1 VKVKVDKTLV
11 ASIALH
17 VLVIGWGLISFS
29 ARSYEA
35 PPPESLAVDI
45 ISADQLSKVTA
56 GIRTGE
62 KDKPKPMVE
71 KVADATPVDDAVGKI
86 TEKKEIITSSAPE
99 PPKPVEKPV
108 EKKPDPP
115 KPVAENK
122 PKDEPKPIE
131 KKPDPPKVDPV
142 AEALKSEEAKKPKP
156 KQEAKAAP
164 PQPPKPKQE
173 RVFDQTKIAAL
184 LDKRDPTRQSITG
197 AALNASASLGTT
209 SGRAATLSQSELD
222 AMRARLASLWNVQ
235 PGVEH
240 PEELYVTVRIQLGRD
255 RRLIAPPQIVS
266 RGSSPRYQAAA
277 EAAVR
282 AVLQGQPYNMLRDE
296 TYDQWKYMDIDFDP
310 KQMFHS

>member
-1 VKVKVDKTLV
+1 MKVKVDKTLV

-99 PPKPVEKPV
+99 PPPKPVEKPV
-108 EKKPDPP
+108 
-115 KPVAENK
+115 
-122 PKDEPKPIE
+122 E

-156 KQEAKAAP
+156 KQEAKAVP

-266 RGSSPRYQAAA
+266 RGSSTRYQAAA